1 MAQTVKNPP
10 ATQETWV
17 WFLGLEDPLEE
28 GTATHSSILA
38 WRIPRTE
45 VPGGLQSMGSQRA
58 RHDWSHLAQHSTAF
72 HHSFTVVT
80 FQNGKQ
86 QWRACSVR
94 PGEMSATIYWLL
106 PTNVS
111 WQPPVYH
118 TRGMC
123 VCLCVCVPV
132 AQSCLTL
139 CHPVDCSPPGSS
151 VHGILHP
158 RILEWVVI
166 PFCRGFSCPRDR
178 TQVSSI
184 AGRFFTLWATKETME
199 Y

>member
-1 MAQTVKNPP
+1 
-10 ATQETWV
+10 
-17 WFLGLEDPLEE
+17 
-28 GTATHSSILA
+28 
-38 WRIPRTE
+38 
-45 VPGGLQSMGSQRA
+45 MGSQRA
-58 RHDWSHLAQHSTAF
+58 GHDWSDLAQHSTAF
-72 HHSFTVVT
+72 HHSFPVIT

-106 PTNVS
+106 PTNIS
-111 WQPPVYH
+111 WQPPVYQ
-118 TRGMC
+118 TRGTC
-123 VCLCVCVPV
+123 VCLSVCVSV
-132 AQSCLTL
+132 AQSCPTL

-166 PFCRGFSCPRDR
+166 PFCRGFSHPRDR

-184 AGRFFTLWATKETME
+184 AGRFFILWATKETME